1 MRRDRADVLVVGGGP
16 AGSSCAFGLR
26 DAGLDVVVMD
36 RARFPR
42 DKVCAGWV
50 TTAVLA
56 ALAIDPADYAKDRVM
71 QPVRGFRVGRLGD
84 AEVVAHRGE
93 IVSWGIRRCEF
104 DQYLLA
110 RSGARLR
117 LAEPVRAIRREGD
130 RFVVNDAVEAAILVG
145 AGGHFCPV
153 ARWCG
158 ARPGAQERAVVARE
172 IEFRMDA
179 RQQEQCPTL
188 PELPELLFAE
198 DLEGYGWIVRKGDY
212 LNVGLGRQR
221 AEDFPAHVERFLAR
235 LEALDRLPPGL
246 PRRLVGHAYLIQ
258 DRSTRPLA
266 ARGALLVG
274 DAAGLAYPRSG
285 EGIRP
290 AVESGLLAAR
300 AIRGQPARAEARS
313 GAYARAVER
322 RFGRRTG
329 RPGWGLTDLLPAAWK
344 GPVSARALGSRW
356 FATHVVVDRWFL
368 HRHSRPLGSVVGPP
382 AG

>member
-1 MRRDRADVLVVGGGP
+1 VTRDRCDVLVVGGGP

-26 DAGLDVVVMD
+26 DAGLDVVVVD
-36 RARFPR
+36 RAHFPR

-50 TTAVLA
+50 TTPVLT
-56 ALAIDPADYAKDRVM
+56 ALAVDPVDYAKDRVM
-71 QPVRGFRVGRLGD
+71 QPIRGFRVGRLGD
-84 AEVVAHRGE
+84 GEVVAHRGE

-110 RSGARLR
+110 RAGAR
-117 LAEPVRAIRREGD
+117 VRAGEAVREIRREGD
-130 RFVVNDAVEAAILVG
+130 RFVVNDAVEAPVLVG

-158 ARPGAQERAVVARE
+158 AQPGARERAVVAKE

-179 RQQEQCPTL
+179 RQQELCPTL
-188 PELPELLFAE
+188 PEVPELLFTE

-221 AEDFPAHVERFLAR
+221 AEDFPAHVEHFLAR
-235 LEALDRLPPGL
+235 LEALDRLPPGV
-246 PRRLVGHAYLIQ
+246 PRRLAGHAYLIQ
-258 DRSTRPLA
+258 DRSTRPLE

-274 DAAGLAYPRSG
+274 DAAGLAHPRSG

-300 AIRGQPARAEARS
+300 VIRGEAGSARGRS
-313 GAYARAVER
+313 GAYARAIEA

-329 RPGWGLTDLLPAAWK
+329 RPGRGLTDLLPEAWK
-344 GPVSARALGSRW
+344 GPVSARVLANRW
-356 FATHVVVDRWFL
+356 FASRVVVDRWFL
-368 HRHSRPLGSVVGPP
+368 HRHASPLLPG
-382 AG
+382 